1 MAKSKPTAPAVEEPT
16 AEVIETPIEEIVET
30 ATEETVAEEAI
41 NPYAQGASSRD
52 FYTAL

>member
-16 AEVIETPIEEIVET
+16 AEVTETPIEETVET
-30 ATEETVAEEAI
+30 PTEETTEEVEQ
-41 NPYAQGASSRD
+41 PEWLGHPSRD